1 MSCNNTNI
9 STKMTH
15 ALSLLNNGNVTGWG
29 ENTYGEINTP
39 SGIQGNVVKV
49 EAGENFSLALLKNN
63 TVSGWGRNHY
73 NQATGIPTGIQG
85 EIVDIAAGT
94 RHGLALLKNG
104 YITGWGRWNVE
115 EENYSPFPT
124 GIQGNFTG
132 IGAGY
137 DYSIALLKDNYL
149 TGWGYTLNNTINT
162 SIPSTRDISG
172 KISSFSVGYQNVIV
186 VLKDSTA
193 TGWGRNIFGEA
204 NVPQNIQGNISQVSV
219 GTNHSLARLKDSRVL
234 AWGRNTEEQ
243 LNIPFTVQGTTTKV
257 YAGNNYSL
265 ALSNT
270 NTIKNWGI
278 SALNVPNIIN
288 CTNDFFSTGY
298 ANIYIFLEGVVVN
311 RQPPT
316 IVTTVI
322 PNCYNGPCLQYTEVV
337 GLICPRVSVF
347 ESRTSSV
354 KNIFEPGFY
363 KISCFLSNANQPC
376 GIDIFSWDYQ
386 GGVGV
391 KEKQNLELFSCPNL
405 PFVSG
410 RAGEFQDQIKVQYN
424 ITFPGNYYFKV
435 KIT

>member
-1 MSCNNTNI
+1 
-9 STKMTH
+9 MTH

-29 ENTYGEINTP
+29 ENTYGEINIP
-39 SGIQGNVVKV
+39 SGIQGNVIKV

-85 EIVDIAAGT
+85 EIVDVAAGI

-124 GIQGNFTG
+124 GMQGNFTG

-162 SIPSTRDISG
+162 FIPSTGDISG
-172 KISSFSVGYQNVIV
+172 KISSFSAGYQNVIIL
-186 VLKDSTA
+186 LKDSTA

-204 NVPQNIQGNISQVSV
+204 NVPQNIQGNISQISI
-219 GTNHSLARLKDSRVL
+219 GTNHSLARLKDSRVS

-243 LNIPFTVQGTTTKV
+243 LNIPSTVQGTTTKV

-288 CTNDFFSTGY
+288 CANDFFSTGY
-298 ANIYIFLEGVVVN
+298 ANIYILLEGVVVN
-311 RQPPT
+311 RQPIQQNQNT
-316 IVTTVI
+316 
-322 PNCYNGPCLQYTEVV
+322 
-337 GLICPRVSVF
+337 LICPRVSVF
-347 ESRTSSV
+347 ESRTSSAE
-354 KNIFEPGFY
+354 NIFEPGFY
-363 KISCFLSNANQPC
+363 KRSFFLSNASQSC

-424 ITFPGNYYFKV
+424 ITFPGNYYFKI